1 MKNDKKKYQK
11 AYIALKKKFKLKDFV
26 VLFHNG
32 KYAIRPCL
40 TAIDQ
45 DGNSQDI
52 YVDDKYHN
60 VDFAYIDEFRGR
72 FSRVQPWM
80 VAKAMFDL
88 VKQSSIYM
96 ISSKSMEDIDC
107 NRHKK
112 EDFTIL
118 RKGLQLEQFFIEADF
133 TS

>member
-1 MKNDKKKYQK
+1 MSSKKN
-11 AYIALKKKFKLKDFV
+11 YILAFNALKKKFKLKDIV

-45 DGNSQDI
+45 DGNKHSI
-52 YVDDKYHN
+52 WRDDKIYN
-60 VDFAYIDEFRGR
+60 VDYAYVDEFRGR
-72 FSRVQPWM
+72 HGGVLPWM

-88 VKQSSIYM
+88 AKRSSIYM
-96 ISSKSMEDIDC
+96 ISSKSMVDIDC
-107 NRHKK
+107 NICKK

-118 RKGLQLEQFFIEADF
+118 RKGSQVDCFLVEADF